1 MRARTGRLLAAAA
14 LAAVALAGPVGCAG
28 PGGPLALDEVKPWQR
43 GALAHED
50 LQLVTDP
57 LDALVDDHLYFS
69 REASTG
75 GSGARGGG
83 CGCN

>member
-1 MRARTGRLLAAAA
+1 MRTPARAGLVAAGLGA
-14 LAAVALAGPVGCAG
+14 LCCAG
-28 PGGPLALDEVKPWQR
+28 GCVAPGGPLALAEVKPWQR

-50 LQLVTDP
+50 MQLVTDP
-57 LDALVDDHLYFS
+57 MDELVDDHVYFS

>member
-1 MRARTGRLLAAAA
+1 MRPASRPAVAA
-14 LAAVALAGPVGCAG
+14 LALAASAVGPVGCAG
-28 PGGPLALDEVKPWQR
+28 TGGPLALAEVKPWQR

-50 LQLVTDP
+50 MQLVTDP
-57 LDALVDDHLYFS
+57 LDELVDDHVYFS